1 MIAQSFEF
9 IAKEVQLKFAKISAY
24 TNHGPSIGAYREA
37 IIEELIE
44 NFISDRFSIR
54 TGFIYDPD
62 SELSSKQMDILII
75 DENFPAAYFLKT
87 SNFVVASKEAVICA
101 IEIKSN
107 FTKAILKDICEKCES
122 VKVISKEI
130 DFIGFCFKSSIKH
143 ESLANAYSELVF
155 SEECYSDLI
164 TVLGAGSILKL
175 GQGTFYQ
182 REECEPVHHRL
193 TWSPTPDFYTSELK
207 IFLSYIMKSCFS
219 RDRKSEHPLER
230 YKPSLGLVHKD
241 KFVFGTET

>member
-1 MIAQSFEF
+1 MIDQSFQF
-9 IAKEVQLKFAKISAY
+9 IAEEVQLKFNKISAY

-44 NFISDRFSIR
+44 NFISDRFSIK
-54 TGFIYDPD
+54 TGFIYDPN
-62 SELSSKQMDILII
+62 SEFSSKQMDILII

-87 SNFVVASKEAVICA
+87 SNFVVASKEAVVCA

-107 FTKAILKDICEKCES
+107 LTKANLKDICEKCTS
-122 VKVISKEI
+122 VKKISKDI
-130 DFIGFCFKSSIKH
+130 DFIGFCFKSSIGN
-143 ESLANAYSELVF
+143 ESLPNAYSELMF
-155 SEECYSDLI
+155 SETHYSDLI
-164 TVLGAGSILKL
+164 TVLGRGSILKL
-175 GQGTFYQ
+175 GQGTFY
-182 REECEPVHHRL
+182 EKDEDEAVHHRL

-219 RDRKSEHPLER
+219 RDEKTEHPLER
-230 YKPSLGLVHKD
+230 YKPSLGLIHNK